1 MYCKYGKSIVDFDTK
16 YQCQSNRESKES
28 GIKYTIPYYAGVVPL
43 GKGDFKFEFQP
54 SVGG

>member
-28 GIKYTIPYYAGVVPL
+28 GMIYTIPYYAGVVPL
-43 GKGDFKFEFQP
+43 GKGDFKFEFQL